1 MPPANATPPTPAL
14 RLDGAPGVAGS
25 GPQLLADWVAAH
37 AELAGPV
44 VEVPA
49 RTQLFAAGEPCRGF
63 PLLLHGEIQVYR
75 ESAQGRR
82 LELYRVGAGDICL
95 VSTASL
101 FSGAALGADAVTTQ
115 DSALRL
121 LGRDG
126 FERISEVAPL
136 RAFLFEQFASRM
148 TDLIA
153 VTDAVAFQ
161 RLDRRLAAALLGHG
175 PLLRVSHLQLAEALG
190 TAREIVTRLLRRFE
204 LDGWVELGRGEIRI
218 VAPRALREFA
228 DAPM

>member
-1 MPPANATPPTPAL
+1 MYPYDARGAAASGHEL
-14 RLDGAPGVAGS
+14 LDA
-25 GPQLLADWVAAH
+25 WVAAH

-44 VEVPA
+44 LEVAAGTP
-49 RTQLFAAGEPCRGF
+49 LFAAGEPCRGF
-63 PLLLHGEIQVYR
+63 PLLLRGEVQVYR

-115 DSALRL
+115 DTALRL
-121 LGRDG
+121 LGRSG
-126 FERISEVAPL
+126 FERISEVPAL

-148 TDLIA
+148 ADLIA

-175 PLLRVSHLQLAEALG
+175 PLVRLSHLQLAQALG

-204 LDGWVELGRGEIRI
+204 QDGWVELGRGEIRI
-218 VAPRALREFA
+218 LAPRALREFA
-228 DAPM
+228 DAAM

>member
-1 MPPANATPPTPAL
+1 MSPEHPTPPSPAL
-14 RLDGAPGVAGS
+14 RLDDAHGVATRDIG
-25 GPQLLADWVAAH
+25 LLDEWVAAH

-44 VEVPA
+44 LEVA
-49 RTQLFAAGEPCRGF
+49 AGTSLFAAGQPCRGF
-63 PLLLHGEIQVYR
+63 PLLLRGEVQVYR
-75 ESAQGRR
+75 ESPQGRR

-101 FSGAALGADAVTTQ
+101 FSGAVLGADAVTTQ
-115 DSALRL
+115 DTALRL
-121 LGRDG
+121 LGRSG
-126 FERISEVAPL
+126 FERISEVPAL

-148 TDLIA
+148 ADLIA

-175 PLLRVSHLQLAEALG
+175 PLVRLSHLQLAQALG

-204 LDGWVELGRGEIRI
+204 QDGWVELGRGEIRI
-218 VAPRALREFA
+218 LAPRALREFA
-228 DAPM
+228 DAAM

>member
-1 MPPANATPPTPAL
+1 MPSENATPPASAPRPDAASSAA
-14 RLDGAPGVAGS
+14 DSGA
-25 GPQLLADWVAAH
+25 QRLADWIDAH

-63 PLLLHGEIQVYR
+63 PWLLRGEIQVYR
-75 ESAQGRR
+75 ESAHGRR

-115 DSALRL
+115 DTALRL
-121 LGRDG
+121 LGRSG
-126 FERISEVAPL
+126 FERISEVPAL

-148 TDLIA
+148 ADLIA

-175 PLLRVSHLQLAEALG
+175 PLVRLSHLQLAQALG

-204 LDGWVELGRGEIRI
+204 QDGWVALGRGEIRI
-218 VAPRALREFA
+218 LAPRALREFA

>member
-1 MPPANATPPTPAL
+1 MPPEIATPQPPSPS
-14 RLDGAPGVAGS
+14 DFGEVSVAGR
-25 GPQLLADWVAAH
+25 GQQQLADWIAAH
-37 AELAGPV
+37 AELSGPV
-44 VEVPA
+44 LEVPA
-49 RTQLFAAGEPCRGF
+49 RTRLFAAGEPCRGF
-63 PLLLHGEIQVYR
+63 PLVLRGEIQVYR

-82 LELYRVGAGDICL
+82 LELYRVGTGDICL

-115 DSALRL
+115 DCALRL

-126 FERISEVAPL
+126 FERLGEVPAL

-148 TDLIA
+148 ADLIA

-175 PLLRVSHLQLAEALG
+175 PLVRISHLQLAEALG

-204 LDGWVELGRGEIRI
+204 QDAWVELGRGEIRI
-218 VAPRALREFA
+218 LAPRALREFA
-228 DAPM
+228 ETSM